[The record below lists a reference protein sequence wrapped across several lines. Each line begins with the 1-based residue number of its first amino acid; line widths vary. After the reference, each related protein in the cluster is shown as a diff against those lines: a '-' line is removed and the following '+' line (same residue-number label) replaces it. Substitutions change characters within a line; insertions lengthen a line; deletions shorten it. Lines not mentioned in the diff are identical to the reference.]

1 VKCLVARLLLIVS
14 IAVVPALAFQV
25 YTEREARHTRQ
36 QLVEDEGTRLV
47 RLVASEQQ
55 RIVEGAEQV
64 LTVISG
70 SPAVQDDMPALCQ
83 RLLANLLEQSPR
95 YSFAGVI
102 GLDGH
107 IICAPGPLDPG
118 LDYSDRPYFQRALQT
133 GAFVI
138 GEYAVS
144 RGAKRPAI
152 HMARPFRH
160 RDGTVG
166 GVVVVALDLD
176 WQAQQ
181 LKRIDLPPGAIVSV
195 MDRNGTILA
204 RVPGDARFI
213 GQQIPPRNRFVLEGS
228 KVGIAAMTSLEGDR
242 ALMVA
247 YSPLGAGP
255 RDLAV
260 GVGFDRETTFAAVD
274 RADRNGPLL
283 VVAGAGFALALTY
296 MAGVQLI
303 RRPFDRLLRVAD
315 QWRTG
320 DLAARSGLPADS
332 SEFGRLGA
340 AFDGMAAAL
349 DARERSLRT
358 ALESTTDS
366 VLVIDRAWRITYL
379 NENAK
384 AQVSGGRDLL
394 GWDLWEAFPQ
404 TVFSAFG
411 DGYRTAMDSGLPT
424 QVEAFSPAFQRHFE
438 AHAYPSR
445 DGLTVFFRD
454 VSEERRLEAALR
466 RSEALFRATFENA
479 GVGMTQAALEGT
491 WLRVN
496 DTMCTI
502 VGHSREELVGQNFL
516 DFTHPDDRDTDLV
529 HRSAL
534 LGGQIETIV
543 REKRYLRKDGTSVW
557 TNVTVSL
564 LPDGGDGPERII
576 TVVEDIS
583 ERKRVEVALRESET
597 RLQLAREA
605 AGFGVWD
612 RDLVAGAG
620 IWSEEEW
627 RLHGLDPQPGAAP
640 DHETWRASLHPD
652 DRARVVADLEAALAD
667 SACRFDTDYRVV
679 WPDGTVHWLLSKAT
693 VVRDAQGRAVRMVG
707 LNMDVTASRET
718 EAALRR
724 LSSELEARVTREV
737 AAREAAQTRAAHAE
751 RMQALGQLAGGIA
764 HDFNNVLQGVSGA
777 AALIERRPGDEAG
790 VRRLAR
796 LAIEAADRGASVTR
810 RLLAFG
816 RRSDLHA
823 EACDAA
829 PLLSGLREILSHTLG
844 AAIGVT
850 VKLGASVPPLLADRG
865 QLETALVNLA
875 TNARDAMPE
884 GGRLML
890 SAETEIVAA
899 DGPALAAGLSCGLSP
914 GCYVRLTIA
923 DTGTGMDAATLAR
936 AGEPFF
942 TTKGLGAG
950 TGLGLPMA
958 KGFAEQSGGGLAVE
972 SSPGKG
978 TTITLW
984 LPAAPAGTI
993 HGAAA
998 PQTAHG
1004 ATAPQTATDRA
1015 ADAAESFGTGEATR
1029 VRVLL
1034 VDDEALVR
1042 EVLAEHLENAGYGV
1056 IAAASGSDA
1065 LALLAAGEAVDALV
1079 TDLSMPGMDGLAVIR
1094 AAQERRPGLPAVLLT
1109 GYAGDGASLA
1119 VGGAI
1124 SGTFSLLRK
1133 PVSGEQLADRVR
1145 SLLAQRVTV
1154 GR

>member
-1 VKCLVARLLLIVS
+1 VKSLLARLLLIVS
-14 IAVVPALAFQV
+14 IAVLPALAFQV
-25 YTEREARHTRQ
+25 YIEREARQTRQ
-36 QLVEDEGTRLV
+36 QLVEDEAMRLV

-70 SPAVQDDMPALCQ
+70 APAVQDDIPALCQ

-102 GLDGH
+102 GPDGRSV
-107 IICAPGPLDPG
+107 CAPGPQDTGVDL
-118 LDYSDRPYFQRALQT
+118 SDRPYFRRALQT
-133 GAFVI
+133 GGFVI
-138 GEYAVS
+138 GEYSVS
-144 RGAKRPAI
+144 RGAKRPVI
-152 HMARPFRH
+152 HMAKPFRH
-160 RDGTVG
+160 RDGTIG
-166 GVVVVALDLD
+166 GVAVVALDLD
-176 WQAQQ
+176 WLAQQ
-181 LKRIDLPPGAIVSV
+181 LKRIDVPAGAIVSV

-213 GQQIPPRNRFVLEGS
+213 GQPIPPRNRFVLEGDQ
-228 KVGIAAMTSLEGDR
+228 VGLAPMTSLEGDR
-242 ALMVA
+242 TLMVA
-247 YSPLGAGP
+247 YSPLGAGGK
-255 RDLAV
+255 DLAI
-260 GVGFDRETTFAAVD
+260 GVGLDRETTFAAVD
-274 RADRNGPLL
+274 RADRDGPLL
-283 VVAGAGFALALTY
+283 VLAGAGLALALTY
-296 MAGVQLI
+296 IAGAQLI

-320 DLAARSGLPADS
+320 DLGARAGLPADS

-340 AFDGMAAAL
+340 AFDDMAAAL

-366 VLVIDRAWRITYL
+366 VMVIDRAWRLTYL

-394 GWDLWEAFPQ
+394 GQDFWEVFPQ
-404 TVFSAFG
+404 AVCNAFG
-411 DGYRTAMDSGLPT
+411 DAYREAMHRGVPT
-424 QVEAFSPAFQRHFE
+424 QVDGYSVEFQRHFE

-454 VSEERRLEAALR
+454 VSEERRLAAALR
-466 RSEALFRATFENA
+466 RSEALFRATFDNA

-502 VGHSREELVGQNFL
+502 LGRSREELVGQNFL
-516 DFTHPDDRDTDLV
+516 DVTHPDDRDTDLV

-534 LGGQIETIV
+534 LAGEIETIV
-543 REKRYLRKDGTSVW
+543 REKRYLRKDGSSVW

-564 LPDGGDGPERII
+564 LPAGGDGPERII

-583 ERKRVEVALRESET
+583 ERKRVEAALRESET

-612 RDLVAGAG
+612 RDLVTGAG
-620 IWSEEEW
+620 IWSEQEW
-627 RLHGLDPQPGAAP
+627 RLYGLDPRPGAP

-652 DRARVVADLEAALAD
+652 DRARVVADSTAALAD

-693 VVRDAQGRAVRMVG
+693 VVRDAHGRAVRMVG

-724 LSSELEARVTREV
+724 LGSELEARVAREV
-737 AAREAAQTRAAHAE
+737 AAREAAQARAAHAE

-796 LAIEAADRGASVTR
+796 LAIEASERGASVTR

-816 RRSDLHA
+816 RRGDLHA
-823 EACDAA
+823 EACDMA
-829 PLLSGLREILSHTLG
+829 PLLSGLREILAHTLG

-850 VKLGASVPPLLADRG
+850 VRLGARIPPLLADRG
-865 QLETALVNLA
+865 QLETVLVNLA

-884 GGRLML
+884 GGRLTL
-890 SAETEIVAA
+890 SADTEIVAA
-899 DGPALAAGLSCGLSP
+899 DGPTFAAGLSAGLSP
-914 GCYVRLTIA
+914 GRYVRLSVA

-942 TTKGLGAG
+942 TTKELGVG

-958 KGFAEQSGGGLAVE
+958 KGFAEQSGGGLAIE

-984 LPAAPAGTI
+984 LPAAADETINGTPQR
-993 HGAAA
+993 AAA
-998 PQTAHG
+998 AVDPSG
-1004 ATAPQTATDRA
+1004 AT
-1015 ADAAESFGTGEATR
+1015 EATTPR
-1029 VRVLL
+1029 VIL
-1034 VDDEALVR
+1034 VDDDALVR
-1042 EVLAEHLENAGYGV
+1042 EVIAEHLESAGYGV
-1056 IAAASGSDA
+1056 IAAASGTEA

-1094 AAQERRPGLPAVLLT
+1094 AAHERRPGLPAILLT

-1133 PVSGEQLADRVR
+1133 PVDGEQLADRVR
-1145 SLLAQRVTV
+1145 TLLAQRVTS
-1154 GR
+1154 GRHPANSGGLPS